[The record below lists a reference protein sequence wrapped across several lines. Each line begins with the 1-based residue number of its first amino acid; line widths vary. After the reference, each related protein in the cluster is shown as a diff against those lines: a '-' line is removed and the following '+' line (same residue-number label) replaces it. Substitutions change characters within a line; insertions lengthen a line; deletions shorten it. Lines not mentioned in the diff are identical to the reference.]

1 MKKVLIV
8 HYSQTGQLTDVLKS
22 IAGPLEKNADISVDF
37 ARIQPK
43 TPYPFPW
50 GFWRFFNTFPETVYE
65 DAPPVDIVGAD
76 LNADYDLVILGY
88 TVWFLSP
95 SLPTAAFMQMPEAR
109 KLMAGKQVI
118 TVIGCRNM
126 WLQAQEIMKRKLA
139 EISARLTD
147 NVVLIDSVH
156 SAASFYSTPMWM
168 VFGNKGPYFGGKIP
182 EAGISKA
189 DIANASRFGKAIADQ
204 LPDRPATSTAPMLA
218 GLGAVK
224 INDKLIASEKVA
236 KRSFMLWGKLL
247 RGIGKPTNP
256 IRVAFVGVYFL
267 FLLTLIL
274 TVVPLLAII
283 KKLIEPLTRAK
294 IAQQHEYF
302 AAPSGESRSLLD
314 QGA

>member
-1 MKKVLIV
+1 
-8 HYSQTGQLTDVLKS
+8 
-22 IAGPLEKNADISVDF
+22 
-37 ARIQPK
+37 
-43 TPYPFPW
+43 
-50 GFWRFFNTFPETVYE
+50 
-65 DAPPVDIVGAD
+65 
-76 LNADYDLVILGY
+76 
-88 TVWFLSP
+88 
-95 SLPTAAFMQMPEAR
+95 MPEAK

-126 WLQAQEIMKRKLA
+126 WLQAQEIMKKKLA
-139 EISARLTD
+139 DIGARLTD

-182 EAGISKA
+182 EAGISKS
-189 DIANASRFGKAIADQ
+189 DIASASRFGRAIADQ
-204 LPDRPATSTAPMLA
+204 LPDRPATSTAPMLT

-247 RGIGKPTNP
+247 RGIGKPSNP

-283 KKLIEPLTRAK
+283 KKLVEPLTRAK